1 MRKLL
6 FRQSNRHTTSEMPPQ
21 QSSEQRKSAV
31 SEANVS
37 TPLSAGSLQESMM
50 IDLVQHAAQAG
61 AKLALEEFQSQR
73 RAKQDRGSGDVKFGQ
88 ALRSTRERDGL
99 TQEEFAKRANV
110 HYTTIG
116 KIETGDRGMTAETLA
131 KILWASGMGFQA
143 WALRYLATGQTE

>member
-1 MRKLL
+1 
-6 FRQSNRHTTSEMPPQ
+6 MPPQ

-37 TPLSAGSLQESMM
+37 TPLSAAGLSMT
-50 IDLVQHAAQAG
+50 VQDAARLG